1 MGGLLAM
8 ALALR
13 RQDEVPALAVVAAP
27 WDFHAVG
34 PEEGRRAE
42 SSLAMLE
49 PALAAFGE
57 LPVDA
62 IQWLFHSLDPFPVV
76 NKFLRFDALE
86 PGYPQAAPSLGAR
99 EWVNDSTAE
108 GREGKE

>member
-13 RQDEVPALAVVAAP
+13 RPDEVPALALVAAP

-42 SSLAMLE
+42 SSLALLE

-62 IQWLFHSLDPFPVV
+62 IQWPLPSPHPPQVSNTFPRFHPP
-76 NKFLRFDALE
+76 A
-86 PGYPQAAPSLGAR
+86 PGSPHATPQTEER
-99 EWVNDSTAE
+99 RV
-108 GREGKE
+108 GREGA